1 MITAYPARTDEPLV
15 DLYREWEEGRIS
27 YGETL
32 TQLTPDEARDLADA
46 LTDAARLCETACA
59 MPGCSSHR
67 LDDAGGMCARHGG

>member
-1 MITAYPARTDEPLV
+1 MITAYPARTDDPLV
-15 DLYREWEEGRIS
+15 AVEIPHIALVEI
-27 YGETL
+27 
-32 TQLTPDEARDLADA
+32 TPDEALDLADA

>member
-1 MITAYPARTDEPLV
+1 MIRAYPARTDEPLV
-15 DLYREWEEGRIS
+15 HLDAGGMLAE
-27 YGETL
+27 
-32 TQLTPDEARDLADA
+32 LTPDEALDLADA